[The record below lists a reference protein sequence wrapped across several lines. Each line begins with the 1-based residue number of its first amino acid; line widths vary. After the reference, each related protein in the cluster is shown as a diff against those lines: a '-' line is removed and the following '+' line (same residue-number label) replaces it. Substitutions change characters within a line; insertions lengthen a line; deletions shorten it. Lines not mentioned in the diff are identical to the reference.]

1 MDDVIWIVALWAGAA
16 LLLGWTWIPALL
28 SGLGGTRY
36 ANGGTEDPSALQ
48 SAGEPDYLFWQRQ
61 LAARG
66 YEPLGTAWMR
76 ITLFGS
82 DWRHESQVR
91 AFRAPDR
98 RTFAFL
104 QKQPRPLDVWWLT
117 TFATVWQDGGL
128 LLTNNAVDQ
137 PPLAGD
143 YVVQGMESMDLAAV
157 EELHQAHAAR
167 LRAAGRRPDP
177 DGSLDTLLAAT
188 ARHAGP
194 EARFTGVKLGQ
205 SYLLAHGAIHAV
217 LSVPVAVTVGL
228 GHWGLPMVNLILGS
242 VLAVSEYMA
251 RQRAGRLM
259 REQLAVAGA
268 GPDTPETTR

>member
-1 MDDVIWIVALWAGAA
+1 MDDAIWIAALWGAA
-16 LLLGWTWIPALL
+16 ILLLGWTWIPALL

-36 ANGGTEDPSALQ
+36 ANGGSEDPSLLE
-48 SAGEPDYLFWQRQ
+48 SASEPDYLFWQRQ

-76 ITLFGS
+76 LTLHGS

-91 AFRAPDR
+91 VFRASDR
-98 RTFAFL
+98 RTFAFI
-104 QKQPRPLDVWWLT
+104 QKQPRPLDIWWLT
-117 TFATVWQDGGL
+117 TFATCWQDGGL

-137 PPLAGD
+137 PPGTGD
-143 YVVQGMESMDLAAV
+143 FVIQGMESMNLAAV
-157 EELHQAHAAR
+157 EELHQAEAAR
-167 LRAAGRRPDP
+167 QRAAGRRPDP

-194 EARFTGVKLGQ
+194 EARYTGVKLGQ
-205 SYLLAHGAIHAV
+205 AYLLAHGGIHAA

-228 GHWGLPMVNLILGS
+228 GHWGLPMVNLVLGA

-251 RQRAGRLM
+251 RQRAGWMM
-259 REQLAVAGA
+259 REQLQAAGA
-268 GPDTPETTR
+268 ASVRENPNA